1 MIKTYCDH
9 CRKELD
15 IKERLLAV
23 ELKYSFLG
31 GGVIHP
37 LNLCP
42 DCLKEFEELV
52 KNFTKAENEE

>member
-23 ELKYSFLG
+23 ELKYSFFR

-42 DCLKEFEELV
+42 DCLKEFKELV
-52 KNFTKAENEE
+52 QNFTKVENEE